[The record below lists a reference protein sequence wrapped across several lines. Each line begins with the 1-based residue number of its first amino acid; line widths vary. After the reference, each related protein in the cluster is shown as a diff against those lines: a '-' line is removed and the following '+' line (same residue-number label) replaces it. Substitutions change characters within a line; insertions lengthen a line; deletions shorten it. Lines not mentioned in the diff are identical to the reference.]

1 MSILAPKILDAVL
14 KLLTPKKEEY
24 FTRVEIVLLVSGKY
38 QKQHLYFG
46 LYVFL
51 LSRQVLFFW
60 NVLLIYIIWNVTLTF
75 ELIFLYS
82 KVGVFP

>member
-24 FTRVEIVLLVSGKY
+24 FIRVEIVLLVSGKY

-46 LYVFL
+46 LCVFL

-60 NVLLIYIIWNVTLTF
+60 NVLLIYII
-75 ELIFLYS
+75 
-82 KVGVFP
+82 